1 MTETTQSSCDSSSH
15 RPPRPPREEVIPE
28 LLRTADI
35 VRRRIAAVLA
45 PFGVTPQQYNVLR
58 ILRGAGPAGLPT
70 LEIGGRLLEETPG
83 ITRLID
89 RMESHGWVV
98 RERSRDD
105 RRLVICRLTPAGS
118 GLLEQLDPVIAD
130 APAEVL
136 NRLPEPS
143 VRQLRAI
150 LARIRQS
157 G

>member
-1 MTETTQSSCDSSSH
+1 MTENEPSLCENNAERRS
-15 RPPRPPREEVIPE
+15 RPAREEVIPE

-35 VRRRIAAVLA
+35 VRRRMAGVLA
-45 PFGVTPQQYNVLR
+45 PYGVTPQQYNVLR
-58 ILRGAGPAGLPT
+58 ILRGAGPGGLPT
-70 LEIGGRLLEETPG
+70 LEIGERLLEETPG

-105 RRLVICRLTPAGS
+105 RRQVICRLTPAGN
-118 GLLEQLDPVIAD
+118 GLLAQLDPVVGD

-150 LARIRQS
+150 LARIRQT